1 MISAAFFI
9 DYDIY
14 TMPFISSLC
23 TGMTV
28 RSTVSLSFCPCY
40 SRAGERSI
48 GVKCLC
54 QHLGIRPGL
63 IRAIRQYTA
72 GLQIYEY
79 RQYVGLLL
87 RSMQAHSYAVCRPTL
102 RQYVGPLLGSMQA
115 HSWAV
120 LQTFSQAGYRPSLS
134 QYTGPLLASIN
145 VHAFFQAVLA
155 LVRQFIQGLHSGSMQ
170 AHPRLYIANKKR
182 YRAYDVGGSSRRCMW
197 AAVALRLS
205 GSKYRQS
212 ESEPADKYKIR
223 MTEIYTSQ

>member
-48 GVKCLC
+48 GVKRLC

-79 RQYVGLLL
+79 RQYVGPLL

-102 RQYVGPLLGSMQA
+102 
-115 HSWAV
+115 
-120 LQTFSQAGYRPSLS
+120 S

-145 VHAFFQAVLA
+145 VHAFSQAVLA

-197 AAVALRLS
+197 AAVALRHS